1 MLTQAGLTPKDV
13 TQGVSPIIATDL
25 LQKWFEAILVGI
37 GCDVMLGANLKT
49 VEEAPRYV
57 IAPVK

>member
-13 TQGVSPIIATDL
+13 TQGVSPIIAIDL
-25 LQKWFEAILVGI
+25 LRKWFEAILVGI
-37 GCDVMLGANLKT
+37 GCDVVLEAGLKI
-49 VEEAPRYV
+49 VEETPRYV

>member
-13 TQGVSPIIATDL
+13 TQGVSPIIAIDL
-25 LQKWFEAILVGI
+25 LRKWFEAILVGI
-37 GCDVMLGANLKT
+37 GCDVVLEADLKI
-49 VEEAPRYV
+49 VEETPRYV